1 LANIFVI
8 DDDAQLLQM
17 VGLMLK
23 RGGHTA
29 TLINNPFEGLE
40 KLKEAKPDL
49 LILDVMMPGMSGHD
63 FTRHV
68 RDKEDLAYLPILI
81 LTARAQ
87 DVDRVTALKSGAD
100 DYMSKPVTSHELME
114 RIDSLLSS
122 KQPVVKP
129 GREGII
135 LSVFSMRGGVGRTTL
150 AVNLATALRR
160 LTREEVCLVDF
171 SPSGGQAAM
180 HLRIQPKVSWDDLA
194 AAERLDPAMLKDYL
208 LLHQSGLR
216 LLAAPMLPQLATKPS
231 GEFTTSILKMLRER
245 VAFTVLDLPPM
256 INPAVR
262 ASLLASDIVFHIVTP
277 EVVSVQVEVQATRA
291 LIRFGLNLQQKI
303 HVLNQIT
310 PEIQLPASAV
320 EKGLGTR
327 LPFQFGFDE
336 HQSRALAQGVPLAIT
351 TTQSPIPTVS
361 LNMAEAI
368 WQKIV
373 KN

>member
-1 LANIFVI
+1 MANIFVI

-40 KLKEAKPDL
+40 KLKEAKPDM
-49 LILDVMMPGMSGHD
+49 LILDVMMPGMSGHE
-63 FTRHV
+63 FARQV
-68 RDKEDLAYLPILI
+68 RATDELAYLPILI

-87 DVDRVTALKSGAD
+87 EIDRVTALKSGAD

-114 RIDSLLSS
+114 RIDGLLNS
-122 KQPVVKP
+122 KQTVVKP
-129 GREGII
+129 GREGIV

-180 HLRIQPKVSWDDLA
+180 HLRVQPKVSWDELA
-194 AAERLDPAMLKDYL
+194 AAEKLDPSMLKDYL

-216 LLAAPMLPQLATKPS
+216 LLAAPTLPQLVNKPT
-231 GEFTTSILKMLRER
+231 GEFATQILKMLRER
-245 VAFTVLDLPPM
+245 VAFTVVDLPPV
-256 INPAVR
+256 INPASR
-262 ASLLASDIVFHIVTP
+262 ATLIASDIVFHIVTP

-291 LIRFGLNLQQKI
+291 LVRFGLNLQQKI

-310 PEIQLPASAV
+310 PEMQLPAAAV

-336 HQSRALAQGVPLAIT
+336 NQSRALAQGVPLAIT
-351 TTQSPIPTVS
+351 TTQSPIPTIS

-368 WQKIV
+368 WQKIS

>member
-1 LANIFVI
+1 MANIFVI

-29 TLINNPFEGLE
+29 TLINSPFEGLE
-40 KLKEAKPDL
+40 KLKESKPDM
-49 LILDVMMPGMSGHD
+49 LILDVMMPGMSGHE
-63 FTRHV
+63 FARQV
-68 RDKEDLAYLPILI
+68 RATDELAYLPILI

-87 DVDRVTALKSGAD
+87 EVDRVTALKSGAD

-114 RIDSLLSS
+114 RIDGLLNS
-122 KQPVVKP
+122 KQAVVKP
-129 GREGII
+129 GREGIV

-180 HLRIQPKVSWDDLA
+180 HLRVQPKVSWDELA
-194 AAERLDPAMLKDYL
+194 AADKLDPTMLKDYL

-216 LLAAPMLPQLATKPS
+216 LLAAPTLPQLVTKPT
-231 GEFTTSILKMLRER
+231 GEFATQILKMLRER
-245 VAFTVLDLPPM
+245 VAFTVVDLPPV

-262 ASLLASDIVFHIVTP
+262 ATLIASDIVFHVVTP

-291 LIRFGLNLQQKI
+291 LVRFGLNLQQKI
-303 HVLNQIT
+303 HVLNQVT
-310 PEIQLPASAV
+310 PEMQLPAAAV

-336 HQSRALAQGVPLAIT
+336 NQSRALAQGVPLAIT

-368 WQKIV
+368 WHKIG

>member
-1 LANIFVI
+1 MI

-49 LILDVMMPGMSGHD
+49 LILDVMMPGISGHD
-63 FTRHV
+63 LTRQI
-68 RDKEDLAYLPILI
+68 RDTEELAYLPVLI

-87 DVDRVTALKSGAD
+87 EVDRVTALKSGAD

-114 RIDSLLSS
+114 RIDGLLSS
-122 KQPVVKP
+122 KQAVAKP

-135 LSVFSMRGGVGRTTL
+135 LSFFSMRGGVGRTTL

-160 LTREEVCLVDF
+160 LTREEVCVVDF

-180 HLRIQPKVSWDDLA
+180 HLRVQPKVSWDELA
-194 AAERLDPAMLKDYL
+194 AAERLDPTLLKDSL

-216 LLAAPMLPQLATKPS
+216 LLAAPMLPQLPTRPS
-231 GEFTTSILKMLRER
+231 SDFVNQVLKMLRER
-245 VAFTVLDLPPM
+245 VAFTVIDLPP
-256 INPAVR
+256 IISPAVR
-262 ASLLASDIVFHIVTP
+262 ASLSASDIVFHVVAP
-277 EVVSVQVEVQATRA
+277 EVVSVQVEVQANRA
-291 LIRFGLNLQQKI
+291 LIKFGLNLQQKI
-303 HVLNQIT
+303 HVLNQTT
-310 PEIQLPASAV
+310 PEAQLPASAV

-373 KN
+373 KG

>member
-1 LANIFVI
+1 MANILVI

-23 RGGHTA
+23 RGGHSA

-40 KLKEAKPDL
+40 KLKEVKPDV

-63 FTRHV
+63 FTRQV
-68 RDKEDLAYLPILI
+68 RDQEDLAYLPILI

-87 DVDRVTALKSGAD
+87 EVDRVTALKSGAD
-100 DYMSKPVTSHELME
+100 DYMSKPVTTHELME
-114 RIDSLLSS
+114 RIDHLLSS

-135 LSVFSMRGGVGRTTL
+135 LSIFSMRGGVGRTTL
-150 AVNLATALRR
+150 AVNLAMALRR
-160 LTREEVCLVDF
+160 LTREEVSLVDF

-180 HLRIQPKVSWDDLA
+180 HLRVQPKVSWDDLA
-194 AAERLDPAMLKDYL
+194 AADQLDHTLLKDHL
-208 LLHQSGLR
+208 LLHQSGLK
-216 LLAAPMLPQLATKPS
+216 LLAAPQLPQLANKPS
-231 GEFTTSILKMLRER
+231 SEFVTSVLKLFRER
-245 VAFTVLDLPPM
+245 VAFTILDLPPM

-262 ASLLASDIVFHIVTP
+262 ASLMASDIVLHIVTP

-310 PEIQLPASAV
+310 PEVQLPAAAV

-336 HQSRALAQGVPLAIT
+336 HQSRALAQGVPLTIT
-351 TTQSPIPTVS
+351 TTQSPIPSVS
-361 LNMAEAI
+361 LQMAEAI

>member
-1 LANIFVI
+1 MANIFVL

-49 LILDVMMPGMSGHD
+49 LILDVMMPGISGHD
-63 FTRHV
+63 LTRQI
-68 RDKEDLAYLPILI
+68 RDTEELAYLPVLI

-87 DVDRVTALKSGAD
+87 EVDRVTALKSGAD

-114 RIDSLLSS
+114 RIDGLLSS
-122 KQPVVKP
+122 KQAVAKP

-135 LSVFSMRGGVGRTTL
+135 LSFFSMRGGVGRTTL

-160 LTREEVCLVDF
+160 LTREEVCVVDF

-180 HLRIQPKVSWDDLA
+180 HLRVQPKVSWDELA
-194 AAERLDPAMLKDYL
+194 AAERLDPTLLKDSL

-216 LLAAPMLPQLATKPS
+216 LLAAPMLPQLPTRPS
-231 GEFTTSILKMLRER
+231 SDFVNQVLKMLRER
-245 VAFTVLDLPPM
+245 VAFTVIDLPP
-256 INPAVR
+256 IISPAVR
-262 ASLLASDIVFHIVTP
+262 ASLSASDIVFHVVAP
-277 EVVSVQVEVQATRA
+277 EVVSVQVEVQANRA
-291 LIRFGLNLQQKI
+291 LIKFGLNLQQKI
-303 HVLNQIT
+303 HVLNQTT
-310 PEIQLPASAV
+310 PEAQLPASAV

-373 KN
+373 KG

>member
-1 LANIFVI
+1 MANIFVI

-49 LILDVMMPGMSGHD
+49 LILDVMMPGISGHD
-63 FTRHV
+63 LTRQI
-68 RDKEDLAYLPILI
+68 RDTEELAYLPVLI

-87 DVDRVTALKSGAD
+87 EVDRVTALKSGAD

-114 RIDSLLSS
+114 RIDGLLSS
-122 KQPVVKP
+122 KQAVAKP

-135 LSVFSMRGGVGRTTL
+135 LSFFSMRGGVGRTTL

-160 LTREEVCLVDF
+160 LTREEVCVVDF

-180 HLRIQPKVSWDDLA
+180 HLRVQPKVSWDELA
-194 AAERLDPAMLKDYL
+194 AAERLDPTLLKDSL

-216 LLAAPMLPQLATKPS
+216 LLAAPMLPQLPTRPS
-231 GEFTTSILKMLRER
+231 SDFVNQVLKMLRER
-245 VAFTVLDLPPM
+245 VAFTVIDLPP
-256 INPAVR
+256 IISPAVR
-262 ASLLASDIVFHIVTP
+262 ASLSASDIVFHVVAP
-277 EVVSVQVEVQATRA
+277 EVVSVQVEVQANRA
-291 LIRFGLNLQQKI
+291 LIKFGLNLQQKI
-303 HVLNQIT
+303 HVLNQTT
-310 PEIQLPASAV
+310 PEAQLPASAV

-373 KN
+373 KG

>member
-1 LANIFVI
+1 
-8 DDDAQLLQM
+8 M

-23 RGGHTA
+23 RGGHSA

-40 KLKEAKPDL
+40 KLKEVKPDV

-63 FTRHV
+63 FTRQV
-68 RDKEDLAYLPILI
+68 RDQEDLAYLPILI

-87 DVDRVTALKSGAD
+87 EVDRVTALKSGAD
-100 DYMSKPVTSHELME
+100 DYMSKPVTTHELME
-114 RIDSLLSS
+114 RIDHLLSS

-135 LSVFSMRGGVGRTTL
+135 LSIFSMRGGVGRTTL
-150 AVNLATALRR
+150 AVNLAMALRR
-160 LTREEVCLVDF
+160 LTREEVSLVDF

-180 HLRIQPKVSWDDLA
+180 HLRVQPKVSWDDLA
-194 AAERLDPAMLKDYL
+194 AADQLDHTLLKDHL
-208 LLHQSGLR
+208 LLHQSGLK
-216 LLAAPMLPQLATKPS
+216 LLAAPQLPQLANKPS
-231 GEFTTSILKMLRER
+231 SEFVTTVLKLFRER
-245 VAFTVLDLPPM
+245 VAFTILDLPPM

-262 ASLLASDIVFHIVTP
+262 ASLMASDIVLHIVTP

-310 PEIQLPASAV
+310 PEVQLPAAAV

-336 HQSRALAQGVPLAIT
+336 HQSRALAQGVPLTIT
-351 TTQSPIPTVS
+351 TTQSPIPSVS
-361 LNMAEAI
+361 LQMAEAI

>member
-1 LANIFVI
+1 MANILVI

-23 RGGHTA
+23 RGGHSA

-40 KLKEAKPDL
+40 KLKEVKPDV

-63 FTRHV
+63 FTRQV
-68 RDKEDLAYLPILI
+68 RDQEDLAYLPILI

-87 DVDRVTALKSGAD
+87 EVDRVTALKSGAD
-100 DYMSKPVTSHELME
+100 DYMSKPVTTHELME
-114 RIDSLLSS
+114 RIDHLLSS

-135 LSVFSMRGGVGRTTL
+135 LSIFSMRGGVGRTTL
-150 AVNLATALRR
+150 AVNLAMALRR
-160 LTREEVCLVDF
+160 LTREEVSLVDF

-180 HLRIQPKVSWDDLA
+180 HLRVQPKVSWDDLA
-194 AAERLDPAMLKDYL
+194 AADQLDHTLLKDHL
-208 LLHQSGLR
+208 LLHQSGLK
-216 LLAAPMLPQLATKPS
+216 LLAAPQLPQLANKPS
-231 GEFTTSILKMLRER
+231 SEFVTTVLKLFRER
-245 VAFTVLDLPPM
+245 VAFTILDLPPM

-262 ASLLASDIVFHIVTP
+262 ASLMASDIVLHIVTP

-310 PEIQLPASAV
+310 PEVQLPAAAV

-336 HQSRALAQGVPLAIT
+336 HQSRALAQGVPLTIT
-351 TTQSPIPTVS
+351 TTQSPIPSVS
-361 LNMAEAI
+361 LQMAEAI